1 MAKKS
6 YDISDRFSVKE
17 GAKIRD
23 QWDYSPAQ
31 KENYDYKK
39 CCVPGIQVGGVT
51 SEPRKMYDKMSMK
64 SQSKMAKM
72 AQDRE
77 ID

>member
-17 GAKIRD
+17 GAKIKD
-23 QWDYSPAQ
+23 QWDFSPAQ
-31 KENYDYKK
+31 NDMYNYKE
-39 CCVPGIQVGGVT
+39 CCMPGIQVGGVT
-51 SEPRKMYDKMSMK
+51 SEPKGMYDKKSMK